1 MFRHDT
7 LCLLVLSV
15 MRSAPRPRTGVYLH
29 RLPPSWCSQQPL
41 VVRASLLELQ
51 PRVPPRRDRVRRQW
65 VPFPP
70 RQYLRWPALG
80 LVYAKRAFVH
90 WYVGEGMKEGEF
102 SEAREGR
109 DEKDHEELG
118 LDFAERQLSAM
129 ARRPS
134 TEWPAFWG
142 AYLPRL
148 GL

>member
-1 MFRHDT
+1 MLTGALFDAFCT
-7 LCLLVLSV
+7 
-15 MRSAPRPRTGVYLH
+15 PRTVYLH

-41 VVRASLLELQ
+41 VVRASLLELRK
-51 PRVPPRRDRVRRQW
+51 RVPPRRDRVRRQR

-109 DEKDHEELG
+109 DEKDQEGPRGVRSRLRRAP
-118 LDFAERQLSAM
+118 AERDGEA
-129 ARRPS
+129 A
-134 TEWPAFWG
+134 E
-142 AYLPRL
+142 Y
-148 GL
+148 